1 MIVLRNKLFAKFKL
15 NQADVKEIL
24 PQLRKEVSKVRKVKP
39 QFAFHPERIY
49 NTAGKDIRKW
59 TYEWKPNSSENEALR
74 YLRQNYTRDAS
85 GKIVKKSVG
94 SSVKGGMMPPSK
106 VAASPL

>member
-24 PQLRKEVSKVRKVKP
+24 PQLRKEVAKMRRVKP
-39 QFAFHPERIY
+39 QAAFHPEHIY
-49 NTAGKDIRKW
+49 NDTGKDIRKW
-59 TYEWKPNSSENEALR
+59 THEWKPNSSENEALR

-94 SSVKGGMMPPSK
+94 SNIKGGMMPSPR

>member
-15 NQADVKEIL
+15 NQADVKEII
-24 PQLRKEVSKVRKVKP
+24 PQLRKEVAKMRKVKP
-39 QFAFHPERIY
+39 QFAFRPEEIY
-49 NTAGKDIRKW
+49 NDTGKNIRKW
-59 TYEWKPNSSENEALR
+59 TYEWKPNSSENVALR

-85 GKIVKKSVG
+85 GRIVKKSVG
-94 SSVKGGMMPPSK
+94 SSIKGGMMPPSK